1 MEEDDMSDGATEPSP
16 ADVIEAARSK
26 RSRCKTCGRG
36 IALGTLRLGIQIEGR
51 YGTGYVWH
59 HLSCAARRQLE
70 RVPSIE
76 TLRRLHEA
84 GEVRRQQRPALP
96 CAERAPS
103 GRSTCKHCEA
113 PIERGRFRVVLG
125 RQRRFGRQVRTAPIN
140 VHPGC
145 VWDALRAE
153 DCATERPGFAQA
165 LRANSRMEVAEV
177 KAVLS
182 EIGDGCGSG

>member
-1 MEEDDMSDGATEPSP
+1 M
-16 ADVIEAARSK
+16 
-26 RSRCKTCGRG
+26 
-36 IALGTLRLGIQIEGR
+36 RLGIQIGGR

-165 LRANSRMEVAEV
+165 LRANSRMETAEV
-177 KAVLS
+177 EAILNQ
-182 EIGDGCGSG
+182 IGDGCGSG